1 MQSQTWL
8 SSHKGALLLLASA
21 FTFGLESSSS
31 LPVLA
36 KEQDSG
42 KANQAKVSAAE
53 KTDKDNS
60 KSKAADSAKDKAVAS
75 KSEEAKEQTV
85 ILGDKLAVV
94 KLPKDFR
101 FVEPTKAIAF
111 LKQQGSSGEG
121 VLGIIAPE
129 KDSPDMYFIVC
140 RYEDC
145 GYVTE
150 DDADKINANDLLK
163 SFKESNKEQNEER
176 IAQKIQPYY
185 VGGWA
190 EPPRYDKA
198 DHQMI
203 WAIEVKDVDS
213 AEAPPDTINYNTRM
227 LGRRGVLSMNLVV
240 SPKELDMGKAKV
252 ATLLQNVKYN
262 KGQTYAEYVPGTDKA
277 AGYGLAGLILGGGA
291 MAAAA
296 KFGIFGALWKWGLGI
311 LLVLKKFIVIGIVGI
326 AAVISKFFKGKGKSS
341 DSSSTASESVS
352 EPAQAS
358 TPEAAASDV
367 STSETATSETSSAET
382 SNPDASAK
390 VE

>member
-1 MQSQTWL
+1 LQVQ
-8 SSHKGALLLLASA
+8 
-21 FTFGLESSSS
+21 
-31 LPVLA
+31 A
-36 KEQDSG
+36 KEQDSKETTQTKLSTNEKSG
-42 KANQAKVSAAE
+42 KE
-53 KTDKDNS
+53 G
-60 KSKAADSAKDKAVAS
+60 SKAKATASTKDKTVAA
-75 KSEEAKEQTV
+75 KSEEVKEQTV

-94 KLPKDFR
+94 KLPKEFR
-101 FVEPTKAIAF
+101 FVEPERAIAF
-111 LKQQGSSGEG
+111 LKEQGSSGEG
-121 VLGIIAPE
+121 VLGIIAPQ
-129 KDSPDMYFIVC
+129 KDSPETYFVVC

-150 DDADKINANDLLK
+150 DDADKINANDLLN

-190 EPPRYDKA
+190 EQPRYDKA
-198 DHQMI
+198 SHQMI

-213 AEAPPDTINYNTRM
+213 ADAPVDTINYNTRM
-227 LGRRGVLSMNLVV
+227 LGRRGVLSMNLVTE
-240 SPKELDMGKAKV
+240 PKELDLGKAKV
-252 ATLLQNVKYN
+252 ATLLQNVKFN

-311 LLVLKKFIVIGIVGI
+311 LLVLKKFIIIAIVGVV
-326 AAVISKFFKGKGKSS
+326 AVISKLFKGKGKGSAAS
-341 DSSSTASESVS
+341 DGSGESGTASESVS
-352 EPAQAS
+352 EPDSSPAHAS
-358 TPEAAASDV
+358 EPEPTV
-367 STSETATSETSSAET
+367 
-382 SNPDASAK
+382 PDSGAK

>member
-1 MQSQTWL
+1 MKSPVR
-8 SSHKGALLLLASA
+8 
-21 FTFGLESSSS
+21 SSSRRCSFLLVAPALIVGILSASS
-31 LPVLA
+31 LQVQA
-36 KEQDSG
+36 KEQDSKETTQTKLSTNEKSG
-42 KANQAKVSAAE
+42 KE
-53 KTDKDNS
+53 G
-60 KSKAADSAKDKAVAS
+60 SKAKATASTKDKTVAA
-75 KSEEAKEQTV
+75 KSEEVKEQTV

-94 KLPKDFR
+94 KLPKEFR
-101 FVEPTKAIAF
+101 FVEPERAIAF
-111 LKQQGSSGEG
+111 LKEQGSSGEG
-121 VLGIIAPE
+121 VLGIIAPQ
-129 KDSPDMYFIVC
+129 KDSPETYFVVC

-150 DDADKINANDLLK
+150 DDADKINANDLLN

-190 EPPRYDKA
+190 EQPRYDKA
-198 DHQMI
+198 SHQMI

-213 AEAPPDTINYNTRM
+213 ADAPVDTINYNTRM
-227 LGRRGVLSMNLVV
+227 LGRRGVLSMNLVTE
-240 SPKELDMGKAKV
+240 PKELDLGKAKV
-252 ATLLQNVKYN
+252 ATLLQNVKFN

-311 LLVLKKFIVIGIVGI
+311 LLVLKKFIIIAIVGVV
-326 AAVISKFFKGKGKSS
+326 AVISKLFKGKGKGSAAS
-341 DSSSTASESVS
+341 DGSGESGTASESVS
-352 EPAQAS
+352 EPDSSPAHAS
-358 TPEAAASDV
+358 EPEPTV
-367 STSETATSETSSAET
+367 
-382 SNPDASAK
+382 PDSGAK

>member
-1 MQSQTWL
+1 MKSPVWSRSRRSSFLLVAPALIVSIL
-8 SSHKGALLLLASA
+8 SAS
-21 FTFGLESSSS
+21 S
-31 LPVLA
+31 VQVQA
-36 KEQDSG
+36 KEQDSKETTQTKLSTNEKSG
-42 KANQAKVSAAE
+42 KE
-53 KTDKDNS
+53 G
-60 KSKAADSAKDKAVAS
+60 SKAKATASTKDKTVAA
-75 KSEEAKEQTV
+75 KSEEVKEQTV

-94 KLPKDFR
+94 KLPKEFR
-101 FVEPTKAIAF
+101 FVEPERAIAF
-111 LKQQGSSGEG
+111 LKEQGSSGEG
-121 VLGIIAPE
+121 VLGIIAPQ
-129 KDSPDMYFIVC
+129 KDSPETYFVVC

-150 DDADKINANDLLK
+150 DDADKINANDLLN

-190 EPPRYDKA
+190 EQPRYDKA
-198 DHQMI
+198 SHQMI

-213 AEAPPDTINYNTRM
+213 ADAPVDTINYNTRM
-227 LGRRGVLSMNLVV
+227 LGRRGVLSMNLVTE
-240 SPKELDMGKAKV
+240 PKELDLGKAKV
-252 ATLLQNVKYN
+252 ATLLQNVKFN

-311 LLVLKKFIVIGIVGI
+311 LLVLKKFIIIAIVGVV
-326 AAVISKFFKGKGKSS
+326 AVISKLFKGKGKGSAAS
-341 DSSSTASESVS
+341 DGSGESGTASESVS
-352 EPAQAS
+352 EPDSSPAHAS
-358 TPEAAASDV
+358 EPEPTV
-367 STSETATSETSSAET
+367 
-382 SNPDASAK
+382 PDSGAK

>member
-1 MQSQTWL
+1 MQSL
-8 SSHKGALLLLASA
+8 SWFLSRRSALLLVAPALA
-21 FTFGLESSSS
+21 GS
-31 LPVLA
+31 LLIASQLPGQA
-36 KEQDSG
+36 KEAELKVSSTSTSSTKEKSG
-42 KANQAKVSAAE
+42 KDVSA
-53 KTDKDNS
+53 S
-60 KSKAADSAKDKAVAS
+60 KETASTKDKAAAG
-75 KSEEAKEQTV
+75 KEEAKEQTV

-94 KLPKDFR
+94 KLPKEFR
-101 FVEPTKAIAF
+101 FIGPERAIAY
-111 LKQQGSSGEG
+111 LKEQGSSGEG
-121 VLGIIAPE
+121 VLGIIAPQ
-129 KDSPDMYFIVC
+129 KDSPETYFVVC

-150 DDADKINANDLLK
+150 DDADKINPSDLLN
-163 SFKESNKEQNEER
+163 SFKEANKEQNEER

-198 DHQMI
+198 SHQMI

-213 AEAPPDTINYNTRM
+213 AEAPVDTINYNTRM
-227 LGRRGVLSMNLVV
+227 LGRRGVLSMNLVTE
-240 SPKELDMGKAKV
+240 PKELDLGKAKV

-311 LLVLKKFIVIGIVGI
+311 LLVLKKFIIIGIVGVV
-326 AAVISKFFKGKGKSS
+326 AVISKLFKGKGAATAGGG
-341 DSSSTASESVS
+341 STSVS
-352 EPAQAS
+352 DEPPAQAEPAESNQASSNPEPS
-358 TPEAAASDV
+358 TPEPTV
-367 STSETATSETSSAET
+367 SESNGKAE
-382 SNPDASAK
+382 
-390 VE
+390 